1 LFSHLLSKNLRIKIY
16 KTTIL
21 PTILYGCETLRE
33 EHKSRAF
40 QKRVMRRTFESKG
53 EKWQE
58 AGEYAS

>member
-1 LFSHLLSKNLRIKIY
+1 
-16 KTTIL
+16 
-21 PTILYGCETLRE
+21 LYGCETLRE